1 MYTVE
6 HRYYR
11 KVKNEI
17 QLPPA
22 AWQGLQKGACPGHLS
37 MMDHTP
43 LVCDYGSGVSKV
55 GFAGAEGPLAVFP
68 TILGKLKHN
77 AFQTKCTEYAITPSL
92 QQFFSA
98 GHSSHTCSNLLVGV
112 EEKDWFIGAEAQNN
126 LKNLNMHY
134 PITRGA
140 ITDWDDVE
148 KIWHHSFYQVLR
160 VAPEEHP
167 LMITEPPLNSTD
179 VKCRMTQI
187 LFETFNVPAL
197 YVANQG
203 VLSMYA
209 AGRTSGITIE
219 CGEGMTYFV
228 PVINGFPLQLS
239 TTKLDIAGQD
249 LTTYLLK
256 LLSDSGNLLVSTGIT
271 IECGEGMTYFVPVIN
286 GFPSQLSTTKLDIAG
301 QDLTTYLL
309 KLLSDS
315 GNLLV
320 STADREYIRDLKEKH
335 CYVTLD
341 YDMEMSKNAVP
352 SQQKKVQLP
361 DGREISLE
369 QEALTCS
376 EALFNTSLIGRSN
389 PGIHMQVQQSI
400 TSCDHSHW
408 RTLFGHIILSGGTG
422 AFSGLRLR
430 LQREISKLVSPVL
443 CVKVATSSYAKYGAW
458 VGASILSSLPMF
470 REMWVTSHEY
480 REIGSS
486 VMCRR
491 NL

>member
-1 MYTVE
+1 
-6 HRYYR
+6 
-11 KVKNEI
+11 
-17 QLPPA
+17 
-22 AWQGLQKGACPGHLS
+22 

-77 AFQTKCTEYAITPSL
+77 
-92 QQFFSA
+92 
-98 GHSSHTCSNLLVGV
+98 NLLVGV
-112 EEKDWFIGAEAQNN
+112 EEKDWFVGAEAQNN

-256 LLSDSGNLLVSTGIT
+256 LLSDSGNLLVST
-271 IECGEGMTYFVPVIN
+271 
-286 GFPSQLSTTKLDIAG
+286 
-301 QDLTTYLL
+301 
-309 KLLSDS
+309 
-315 GNLLV
+315 
-320 STADREYIRDLKEKH
+320 ADREYIRDLKEKH

-341 YDMEMSKNAVP
+341 YDMEISKNAVP

-361 DGREISLE
+361 DGREVSLE

-430 LQREISKLVSPVL
+430 LQREISKLVSPGL
-443 CVKVATSSYAKYGAW
+443 CVKLRPVSSPGRKVAEPWWPGRQTQACCPGGRRETGTGAA
-458 VGASILSSLPMF
+458 GAGRPREVPSPRLPAPAVAF
-470 REMWVTSHEY
+470 RPRSPRLPVAQDGAGLRSAPPKPPALLGAVPLGPP
-480 REIGSS
+480 GSS
-486 VMCRR
+486 GVRYLNSSPGLGPAPGAGARSPISRGPGPSKPRR
-491 NL
+491 GSAAGPPGGALGGDLRPDLSVP

>member
-1 MYTVE
+1 
-6 HRYYR
+6 
-11 KVKNEI
+11 
-17 QLPPA
+17 
-22 AWQGLQKGACPGHLS
+22 
-37 MMDHTP
+37 MDHTP

-55 GFAGAEGPLAVFP
+55 GFAGAEGPMAVFP

-77 AFQTKCTEYAITPSL
+77 
-92 QQFFSA
+92 
-98 GHSSHTCSNLLVGV
+98 NLLVGV

-134 PITRGA
+134 PITRGV
-140 ITDWDDVE
+140 ITDWDDME

-197 YVANQG
+197 YMANQG

-249 LTTYLLK
+249 LT
-256 LLSDSGNLLVSTGIT
+256 
-271 IECGEGMTYFVPVIN
+271 M
-286 GFPSQLSTTKLDIAG
+286 
-301 QDLTTYLL
+301 YLL

-341 YDMEMSKNAVP
+341 CDMEMSKNAVP
-352 SQQKKVQLP
+352 PQQKKVQLP
-361 DGREISLE
+361 DGREVSLE

-389 PGIHMQVQQSI
+389 PGIHMQAQQSI

-408 RTLFGHIILSGGTG
+408 KILFGHIILSGGTG

-430 LQREISKLVSPVL
+430 LQREISKLASPGI

-458 VGASILSSLPMF
+458 VGASILSSLPLF

-486 VMCRR
+486 VTCRR

>member
-1 MYTVE
+1 MLLWAF
-6 HRYYR
+6 
-11 KVKNEI
+11 
-17 QLPPA
+17 QLL
-22 AWQGLQKGACPGHLS
+22 GFRACPGHHS

-43 LVCDYGSGVSKV
+43 LVCDYGSGISKV
-55 GFAGAEGPLAVFP
+55 GFAGAEGPMAVFP

-77 AFQTKCTEYAITPSL
+77 AFQTKCTEYAITTSL

-126 LKNLNMHY
+126 LKNLNLHY

-179 VKCRMTQI
+179 VKRRMTQI

-209 AGRTSGITIE
+209 AGRTSGITVE

-228 PVINGFPLQLS
+228 PVIDGYPLQLS
-239 TTKLDIAGQD
+239 TTKVDIA
-249 LTTYLLK
+249 
-256 LLSDSGNLLVSTGIT
+256 
-271 IECGEGMTYFVPVIN
+271 
-286 GFPSQLSTTKLDIAG
+286 
-301 QDLTTYLL
+301 
-309 KLLSDS
+309 
-315 GNLLV
+315 
-320 STADREYIRDLKEKH
+320 ADREYIRDLKEKH

-376 EALFNTSLIGRSN
+376 EALFHTSLIGRSN

-400 TSCDHSHW
+400 TSCDRSHW

-422 AFSGLRLR
+422 AFSGLQLR
-430 LQREISKLVSPVL
+430 LQREISKLVSPGL
-443 CVKVATSSYAKYGAW
+443 CVKVATSPYAKYGAW
-458 VGASILSSLPMF
+458 VGASILSSLPLF

-486 VMCRR
+486 IMCRR